1 MAFNRFMTSSSSLRL
16 AARLII
22 STSSAAAAIGLAQAG
37 HGFVHT
43 FRNWLEPHFESGTL
57 MPVLTDWWVEFDGP
71 RLYFQAGSCQARCV
85 PLSTTLANSVLPAL
99 ISKSSPLAD
108 TTDAGYMRH
117 HGACRNL
124 HS

>member
-1 MAFNRFMTSSSSLRL
+1 MAFNRFMTSPSSLTL

-71 RLYFQAGSCQARCV
+71 RLYVSSRFM
-85 PLSTTLANSVLPAL
+85 P
-99 ISKSSPLAD
+99 SPLRAFVD
-108 TTDAGYMRH
+108 LRWQT
-117 HGACRNL
+117 ACFL
-124 HS
+124 T